1 MLKLVTVRRPPFSRP
16 HYGTQQAFPPAAFT
30 FSGKEGQAVI
40 DYQEEL
46 DRYLEQIGEL
56 AHNKE
61 YARLRDLF
69 LPMEPADIALLLE
82 ESGPELMPLL
92 YRLLPKETAAEVF
105 VELEPES
112 QEMLINGFSN
122 TELKEVLDELYLD
135 DAVDI
140 VEEMPASVVIRILDK
155 ATPEMRK
162 SINEI
167 LQYPE
172 DSAGSIMNMEF
183 LSLKKDMTVEDAL
196 KRIRR
201 TGPDKETI
209 NVCYV
214 VDPARKLLGIVSL
227 RTILLSDED
236 DIIEDIMETHVI
248 SVGTLEDKE
257 DVAQTFSKYD
267 FIALPVVDK
276 EDRLVG
282 IITVDDAM
290 DVMEAEATEDIE
302 KMAAMLPT
310 DKPYLKTSVFETF
323 KSRIPW
329 LLLLMV
335 SATFTGQIIAKF
347 EDALG
352 ACAILTAYI
361 PMLMDTGGNC
371 GSQASVTVI
380 RGISLDEIEFSD
392 LLRVIWKE
400 IRVAVLCAAVLS
412 AANFVKLLLVDK
424 MIFGNPIT
432 MTVAAVICL
441 TLIVTVFAAKLVG
454 CTLPLLAKKIGF
466 DPAVMASPFITTVVD
481 AISLAIYFR
490 FAALLLGI

>member
-1 MLKLVTVRRPPFSRP
+1 
-16 HYGTQQAFPPAAFT
+16 
-30 FSGKEGQAVI
+30 
-40 DYQEEL
+40 
-46 DRYLEQIGEL
+46 
-56 AHNKE
+56 
-61 YARLRDLF
+61 
-69 LPMEPADIALLLE
+69 
-82 ESGPELMPLL
+82 
-92 YRLLPKETAAEVF
+92 
-105 VELEPES
+105 
-112 QEMLINGFSN
+112 
-122 TELKEVLDELYLD
+122 
-135 DAVDI
+135 
-140 VEEMPASVVIRILDK
+140 
-155 ATPEMRK
+155 
-162 SINEI
+162 
-167 LQYPE
+167 
-172 DSAGSIMNMEF
+172 
-183 LSLKKDMTVEDAL
+183 
-196 KRIRR
+196 
-201 TGPDKETI
+201 
-209 NVCYV
+209 
-214 VDPARKLLGIVSL
+214 
-227 RTILLSDED
+227 
-236 DIIEDIMETHVI
+236 
-248 SVGTLEDKE
+248 
-257 DVAQTFSKYD
+257 
-267 FIALPVVDK
+267 
-276 EDRLVG
+276 
-282 IITVDDAM
+282 
-290 DVMEAEATEDIE
+290 MEAEATEDIE

-347 EDALG
+347 ED
-352 ACAILTAYI
+352 AYI